1 MDKVRSIAKKVLFL
15 FLGIL
20 IFGTIYHY
28 SDVQLSS
35 ILDRLEII
43 AVAPFLVF
51 LGFFILFHLLRSAL
65 WRQVSLLFCP
75 EIRFPRFFFALYQLL
90 SLGGFVVA
98 SSAAGFSIK
107 VAALAKVARVGLRLG
122 TAICGIETMLLV
134 ILLGLMTPV
143 SILFVFYPDK
153 QVFLYALALLLFVL
167 FITLGIVRVR
177 LPRHQIFR
185 RLTRAARHLTHYA
198 LAQILSVDASE
209 VSVRFKQLRGAP
221 TMFTLAVLIY
231 VTPPIY
237 YFFLS
242 SALNIDLELG
252 KIFLVF
258 PVVYVSSILSF
269 TPAGIGIK
277 EAGNSGALMILG
289 VPAPEAVI
297 FSLAI
302 RAFGDGAQLILSAI
316 AYLLVVL
323 MGLRTEVGYSK
334 TE

>member
-122 TAICGIETMLLV
+122 TAICGI
-134 ILLGLMTPV
+134 
-143 SILFVFYPDK
+143 
-153 QVFLYALALLLFVL
+153 
-167 FITLGIVRVR
+167 
-177 LPRHQIFR
+177 
-185 RLTRAARHLTHYA
+185 
-198 LAQILSVDASE
+198 
-209 VSVRFKQLRGAP
+209 
-221 TMFTLAVLIY
+221 
-231 VTPPIY
+231 
-237 YFFLS
+237 
-242 SALNIDLELG
+242 
-252 KIFLVF
+252 
-258 PVVYVSSILSF
+258 
-269 TPAGIGIK
+269 
-277 EAGNSGALMILG
+277 
-289 VPAPEAVI
+289 
-297 FSLAI
+297 
-302 RAFGDGAQLILSAI
+302 
-316 AYLLVVL
+316 
-323 MGLRTEVGYSK
+323 
-334 TE
+334 